1 MIALADYGASNTRSV
16 LRALLAAGAEAPTL
30 TDDAATLRR
39 AERVV
44 LPGVGNFA
52 AAKRRLD
59 ETGLGDA
66 ITDVA
71 KSGRPVLGIC
81 LGLQLFLSDSEEAP
95 GVPGLGLLPGR
106 VARFRTELP
115 VPHVGWARV
124 RLTAG
129 GRAHGALAAAFDGDE
144 AFFYHVHSYHPVG
157 VDAAGALRAASN
169 RSTVIA
175 STKWRSVPCSSHSWT
190 ARPSRASRRSTTA
203 PNGSRPPRPPRAS
216 PGRGSAEH
224 WKTFCQYWG
233 VGTRACW
240 MTCCGYASAAAH
252 PLPGRGRGTGREG
265 GALPGAAGRGRP
277 GGPGRAL

>member
-157 VDAAGALRAASN
+157 VDAAGALAEAEYGGPFPTIVGAANVVGVQFHPEKSQ
-169 RSTVIA
+169 A
-175 STKWRSVPCSSHSWT
+175 EWL
-190 ARPSRASRRSTTA
+190 A
-203 PNGSRPPRPPRAS
+203 P
-216 PGRGSAEH
+216 
-224 WKTFCQYWG
+224 
-233 VGTRACW
+233 
-240 MTCCGYASAAAH
+240 AAAAARLAW
-252 PLPGRGRGTGREG
+252 PRE
-265 GALPGAAGRGRP
+265 R
-277 GGPGRAL
+277 RALEDILSILGGGDAGLLDDVLRVC

>member
-30 TDDAATLRR
+30 TDDPATLRR

-59 ETGLGDA
+59 ETGLGEA

-81 LGLQLFLSDSEEAP
+81 LGLQLFLADSEEAP

-106 VARFRTELP
+106 VARFQTELP

-124 RLTAG
+124 RLTPG
-129 GRAHGALAAAFDGDE
+129 GGAHGALAAAFAGDA

-157 VDAAGALRAASN
+157 VPAAGALAGGEYG
-169 RSTVIA
+169 
-175 STKWRSVPCSSHSWT
+175 
-190 ARPSRASRRSTTA
+190 A
-203 PNGSRPPRPPRAS
+203 PFPPI
-216 PGRGSAEH
+216 
-224 WKTFCQYWG
+224 
-233 VGTRACW
+233 VG
-240 MTCCGYASAAAH
+240 AAH
-252 PLPGRGRGTGREG
+252 VVGVQVPPQKS
-265 GALPGAAGRGRP
+265 PAAGLGLWRAFRRWTP
-277 GGPGRAL
+277 GP

>member
-66 ITDVA
+66 IKDVA
-71 KSGRPVLGIC
+71 KSGRTVLGIC

-157 VDAAGALRAASN
+157 VTPRA
-169 RSTVIA
+169 R
-175 STKWRSVPCSSHSWT
+175 WP
-190 ARPSRASRRSTTA
+190 RPS
-203 PNGSRPPRPPRAS
+203 
-216 PGRGSAEH
+216 
-224 WKTFCQYWG
+224 
-233 VGTRACW
+233 
-240 MTCCGYASAAAH
+240 M
-252 PLPGRGRGTGREG
+252 
-265 GALPGAAGRGRP
+265 AGRFPRSWAP
-277 GGPGRAL
+277 AAC

>member
-95 GVPGLGLLPGR
+95 GVPGLGLVGGR
-106 VARFRTELP
+106 VVRFRTELP

-124 RLTAG
+124 ALTEAG
-129 GRAHGALAAAFDGDE
+129 QAHGALARAFGGG
-144 AFFYHVHSYHPVG
+144 ASFFYHVHSYHPAHVTPQTDLAEADYGGAFPTVVG
-157 VDAAGALRAASN
+157 EDNVLGVQFHPEKSQAAGLALLREFAA
-169 RSTVIA
+169 
-175 STKWRSVPCSSHSWT
+175 WVP
-190 ARPSRASRRSTTA
+190 
-203 PNGSRPPRPPRAS
+203 
-216 PGRGSAEH
+216 
-224 WKTFCQYWG
+224 
-233 VGTRACW
+233 
-240 MTCCGYASAAAH
+240 
-252 PLPGRGRGTGREG
+252 
-265 GALPGAAGRGRP
+265 
-277 GGPGRAL
+277 

>member
-30 TDDAATLRR
+30 TDDPATLRR

-59 ETGLGDA
+59 ETGLGEA
-66 ITDVA
+66 IADVA

-81 LGLQLFLSDSEEAP
+81 LGLQLFLADSEEAP

-157 VDAAGALRAASN
+157 VDAEEERLEIDTSELQSQSN
-169 RSTVIA
+169 L
-175 STKWRSVPCSSHSWT
+175 
-190 ARPSRASRRSTTA
+190 
-203 PNGSRPPRPPRAS
+203 
-216 PGRGSAEH
+216 
-224 WKTFCQYWG
+224 
-233 VGTRACW
+233 ACR
-240 MTCCGYASAAAH
+240 
-252 PLPGRGRGTGREG
+252 LLLE
-265 GALPGAAGRGRP
+265 
-277 GGPGRAL
+277 

>member
-16 LRALLAAGAEAPTL
+16 LRALLAAGPESSTHIDEP
-30 TDDAATLRR
+30 ATMRR

-44 LPGVGNFA
+44 LPGVGSFA
-52 AAKRRLD
+52 AGKRRLD

-66 ITDVA
+66 IKDVA

-157 VDAAGALRAASN
+157 VDAAGALAEAEYGGPFPTIVGAAN
-169 RSTVIA
+169 GVGVQ
-175 STKWRSVPCSSHSWT
+175 VPPQKSQAAGLALLPPLPRWT
-190 ARPSRASRRSTTA
+190 
-203 PNGSRPPRPPRAS
+203 PRPQFAAPS
-216 PGRGSAEH
+216 SA
-224 WKTFCQYWG
+224 C
-233 VGTRACW
+233 
-240 MTCCGYASAAAH
+240 
-252 PLPGRGRGTGREG
+252 
-265 GALPGAAGRGRP
+265 
-277 GGPGRAL
+277 

>member
-16 LRALLAAGAEAPTL
+16 LRALLAAGAETPTL
-30 TDDAATLRR
+30 TDDPATLRR

-59 ETGLGDA
+59 ETGLGEA

-81 LGLQLFLSDSEEAP
+81 LGLQLFLADSEEAP

-106 VARFRTELP
+106 VARFQTELP

-129 GRAHGALAAAFDGDE
+129 GRAHGALAGAFDGDE

-157 VDAAGALRAASN
+157 VDATGALAEAEHGGPLPPDGGPRNVLGGPFPPPSTHRAPAGL
-169 RSTVIA
+169 
-175 STKWRSVPCSSHSWT
+175 CF
-190 ARPSRASRRSTTA
+190 ASRRRA
-203 PNGSRPPRPPRAS
+203 P
-216 PGRGSAEH
+216 
-224 WKTFCQYWG
+224 
-233 VGTRACW
+233 
-240 MTCCGYASAAAH
+240 
-252 PLPGRGRGTGREG
+252 
-265 GALPGAAGRGRP
+265 
-277 GGPGRAL
+277 